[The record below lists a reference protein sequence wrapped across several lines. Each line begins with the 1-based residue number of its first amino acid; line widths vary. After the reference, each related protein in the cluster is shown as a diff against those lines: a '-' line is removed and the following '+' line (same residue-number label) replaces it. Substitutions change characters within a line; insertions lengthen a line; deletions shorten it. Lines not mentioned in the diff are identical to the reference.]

1 MSERNYVVQIQA
13 SSRSKKENSMS
24 EGTEKKTF
32 KFSSKASKEAA
43 QKQKEKTYNTGNGIE
58 SNKRTS
64 LRILPERSR
73 RQIV

>member
-1 MSERNYVVQIQA
+1 
-13 SSRSKKENSMS
+13 MS